1 MEQDKNSGRINYRF
15 FLSYLR
21 YAKLPF
27 AAALAAVG
35 IATAAAAA
43 LPIISASV
51 INADFAGMTADNLK
65 AFLIEKGVLFL
76 LTAFVYAAGMYAKVV
91 FFTKTANKAAEHIQM
106 DTARRLL
113 QLRMERFDS
122 MTSGNIV
129 SRFSSDVD
137 TVRNLYATV
146 LAEIFSTG
154 ILMAVL
160 YITLFTIDISVFFLS
175 IGYLPVMYLF
185 ARYYLH
191 KSQKPIQ
198 QNRQALGELSGFL
211 RESVAAVES
220 IQTFCRETVIEQQFE
235 AINNTAY
242 SEKRKSLVLYGL
254 FSWNIIE
261 RMRSVVYALAIGV
274 FGLLYFKG
282 LAIPVGTLF
291 IIISYNGKIIDIFLM
306 FFLQINNF
314 KSAFVAAGRVSE
326 VIAFEHEPSGGER
339 HVPQG
344 TITFQNVR
352 FSYKADTPVLK
363 GVSFTARK
371 GETHAFVGKTGCGK
385 STIMNV
391 LLRFYPH
398 QEGSILF
405 DGRAVKS
412 LDSAALR
419 SKIAVV
425 LQEPY
430 LFTGTLFDN
439 IGLGDSAFSEAAC
452 IEALRAVG
460 GAALLEKNTEGI
472 HAEVRE
478 NGKNFSHGERQIIC
492 FARAMVR
499 DPVILI
505 LDEATAHIDT
515 ETEQLINRGIAVLKQ
530 GRTTLMIAHRLS
542 TVQHADVINVI
553 EDGIITEQGSHEQ
566 LLALGKS
573 YAAWYTL
580 QTGKEEH
587 A

>member
-1 MEQDKNSGRINYRF
+1 MEQHKNSGRINYRF

-154 ILMAVL
+154 ILMVVL

-235 AINNTAY
+235 AIKNTAY

-291 IIISYNGKIIDIFLM
+291 IIISYN
-306 FFLQINNF
+306 
-314 KSAFVAAGRVSE
+314 SE
-326 VIAFEHEPSGGER
+326 GFI
-339 HVPQG
+339 
-344 TITFQNVR
+344 
-352 FSYKADTPVLK
+352 
-363 GVSFTARK
+363 
-371 GETHAFVGKTGCGK
+371 
-385 STIMNV
+385 
-391 LLRFYPH
+391 
-398 QEGSILF
+398 
-405 DGRAVKS
+405 
-412 LDSAALR
+412 
-419 SKIAVV
+419 
-425 LQEPY
+425 
-430 LFTGTLFDN
+430 
-439 IGLGDSAFSEAAC
+439 
-452 IEALRAVG
+452 
-460 GAALLEKNTEGI
+460 
-472 HAEVRE
+472 
-478 NGKNFSHGERQIIC
+478 
-492 FARAMVR
+492 
-499 DPVILI
+499 
-505 LDEATAHIDT
+505 
-515 ETEQLINRGIAVLKQ
+515 
-530 GRTTLMIAHRLS
+530 
-542 TVQHADVINVI
+542 
-553 EDGIITEQGSHEQ
+553 
-566 LLALGKS
+566 
-573 YAAWYTL
+573 
-580 QTGKEEH
+580 GKEEMQEMLQAFGSLKTVEIKYNTYRAARNLSSRSAH
-587 A
+587 VREYLFVLKKD